1 MLPIVIIGADAT
13 VVDAFAAWHDT
24 GRRVLNFPTAEAAH
38 FALTDDL
45 DHDGFKGQTF
55 EGTGPGIELS
65 KQDEWQCTVVYGV
78 EAFGPAVTGKPELL
92 PHTGWTIAAHH
103 DIDGDPGAPRRMV
116 DGTPQGVD
124 PSTIAWQAAIKLG
137 AHMLIDVSRPGTM
150 ETIGAHLSSRT
161 YP

>member
-1 MLPIVIIGADAT
+1 MLPIVTIGADAT

-24 GRRVLNFPTAEAAH
+24 GRRVLNFPNAEAAH

-45 DHDGFKGQTF
+45 DH
-55 EGTGPGIELS
+55 EGGGPGIELS
-65 KQDEWQCTVVYGV
+65 KQDEWQCTVVYGA

-103 DIDGDPGAPRRMV
+103 DLDGDPGAPRRVV
-116 DGTPQGVD
+116 DGTPQGTD
-124 PSTIAWQAAIKLG
+124 PSTIVWQAAVKLG
-137 AHMLIDVSRPGTM
+137 AHMVIDVSRPGTM
-150 ETIGAHLSSRT
+150 ETVGMHLSFRT